1 MKKRGKIMSST
12 SQFEKKQV
20 VGTSTKSVSDA
31 IESIVKTYNEKNP
44 VYWFEVTEIRGRVT
58 QTGEIEYQVTVN
70 LGQKTK

>member
-1 MKKRGKIMSST
+1 MSSA

-31 IESIVKTYNEKNP
+31 IESVVKNYNEKNP

-58 QTGEIEYQVTVN
+58 QTGEIEYQVTIN

>member
-1 MKKRGKIMSST
+1 MSST

-31 IESIVKTYNEKNP
+31 IESVVKNYNEKNP

-58 QTGEIEYQVTVN
+58 QTGEIEYQVTIN

>member
-1 MKKRGKIMSST
+1 MSSAL
-12 SQFEKKQV
+12 QFEKKQV

-31 IESIVKTYNEKNP
+31 IESVVKNYNEKNP

-58 QTGEIEYQVTVN
+58 QTGEIEYQVTIN

>member
-1 MKKRGKIMSST
+1 MKKRGKIMSSA

-31 IESIVKTYNEKNP
+31 IEIVVKNYNEKNP

-58 QTGEIEYQVTVN
+58 QTGEIEYQVTIN